1 MKMQLKNLY
10 KMKVFKF
17 GGASIKDAPSIK
29 NILEIISKYE
39 KDNLVIVVSAMGKT
53 TNALEKVVDSYF
65 NDKTQLQSSISD
77 VFNFHINI
85 LNNLF
90 EKNHFIFSE
99 LNTSFE
105 KLGSFIKSNKSP
117 SYSFVYDQVVSLGEL
132 ISSKIIYEY
141 LQKNNIDCSLIDA
154 RNCIKT
160 NSKYRGGKVQ
170 WDMTNKKIKELISD
184 SKINITQGFIGSD
197 SNNFTVTL
205 GREGSDYSAAIF
217 AYSLNAESLSI
228 WKDVPG
234 LLNADPKFFSN
245 TKLLNQISYSETIEL
260 AFYGA
265 SIIHPKTLQ
274 PLQKKE
280 IPLFV
285 KSFKNPLSNGTV
297 ISKGV
302 DINPLVPCY
311 IFKENLIL
319 LKISS
324 LDFSFMVEDN
334 ISHIFKQLHDFKMK
348 VDVIQN
354 SAITF
359 SVCFFDKYN
368 KINELI
374 SNLEGK
380 FKIQFYKNVSLFTI
394 RHFDEKSIKK
404 ISNKRKLLLEQRT
417 EKTVKLIFSN

>member
-1 MKMQLKNLY
+1 
-10 KMKVFKF
+10 MKVFKF

-65 NDKTQLQSSISD
+65 NDKAQLQSSMSD
-77 VFNFHINI
+77 VFNFHLNI

-105 KLGSFIKSNKSP
+105 KLSSFIKSNKSP

-141 LQKNNIDCSLIDA
+141 LLKNNMDCSLIDA

-380 FKIQFYKNVSLFTI
+380 FKIQIHKNVSLFTI

>member
-1 MKMQLKNLY
+1 
-10 KMKVFKF
+10 MKVFKF

-65 NDKTQLQSSISD
+65 NDKAQLQSTISD

-99 LNTSFE
+99 LNTSFK

-141 LQKNNIDCSLIDA
+141 LLKNNIDCSLIDA

-380 FKIQFYKNVSLFTI
+380 FKIQIHKNVSLFTI

>member
-1 MKMQLKNLY
+1 
-10 KMKVFKF
+10 MKVFKF
-17 GGASIKDAPSIK
+17 GGASIKDVSSIN
-29 NILEIISKYE
+29 NILKIISSYDE
-39 KDNLVIVVSAMGKT
+39 DRLVIVVSAMGKT
-53 TNALEKVVDSYF
+53 TNALEIVVDNYF
-65 NDKTQLQSSISD
+65 KNKDDLHSSLSD
-77 VFNFHINI
+77 VFNFHSKIIND
-85 LNNLF
+85 LF
-90 EKNHFIFSE
+90 QKNHPIYSE
-99 LNTSFE
+99 LS
-105 KLGSFIKSNKSP
+105 KLFDKLNSFIKTNKSP
-117 SYSFVYDQVVSLGEL
+117 SYSFVYDQIVSIGEIL
-132 ISSKIIYEY
+132 SSKIIHHF
-141 LQKNNIDCSLIDA
+141 LLDNNINSSLIDA

-160 NSKYRGGKVQ
+160 NSKYRGAKVE
-170 WDMTNKKIKELISD
+170 WDTTNKKIKECIRD
-184 SKINITQGFIGSD
+184 TKINITQGFIGSD
-197 SNNFTVTL
+197 KNNFTVTL

-217 AYSLNAESLSI
+217 AYVLNAQSLSI

-280 IPLFV
+280 IPLLV
-285 KSFKNPLSNGTV
+285 KSFKNPQSNGTL
-297 ISKGV
+297 ISKGI
-302 DINPLVPCY
+302 DIDPLVPCY

-319 LKISS
+319 LKLSS

-334 ISHIFKQLHDFKMK
+334 IGDVFKELHKFKMK

-354 SAITF
+354 SAISF

-368 KINELI
+368 KIKELI
-374 SNLEGK
+374 KNLEGK
-380 FKIQFYKNVSLFTI
+380 YKIDMYKNVSLFTI

-417 EKTVKLIFSN
+417 EKTVRLIFSN

>member
-1 MKMQLKNLY
+1 
-10 KMKVFKF
+10 MKVFKF

-29 NILEIISKYE
+29 NILEIISKYK

-65 NDKTQLQSSISD
+65 NDKAQLQSSILD

-105 KLGSFIKSNKSP
+105 KLGSFIKLNKSP

-141 LQKNNIDCSLIDA
+141 LLKNNIDCSLIDA

-170 WDMTNKKIKELISD
+170 WEMTNKKIKELICD

-380 FKIQFYKNVSLFTI
+380 FKIQIHKNVSLFTI

>member
-1 MKMQLKNLY
+1 
-10 KMKVFKF
+10 MKVFKF

-39 KDNLVIVVSAMGKT
+39 MDNLVIVVSAMGKT

-65 NDKTQLQSSISD
+65 NDKAQLQSSISD
-77 VFNFHINI
+77 VFNFHLNI

-105 KLGSFIKSNKSP
+105 KLSSFIKSNKSP

-141 LQKNNIDCSLIDA
+141 LLKNNIDCSLIDA

-380 FKIQFYKNVSLFTI
+380 FKIQIHKNVSLFTI

>member
-1 MKMQLKNLY
+1 
-10 KMKVFKF
+10 MKVFKF
-17 GGASIKDAPSIK
+17 GGASIKDISSIK
-29 NILEIISKYE
+29 NILKIISTYNE
-39 KDNLVIVVSAMGKT
+39 DRLVIVVSAMGKT
-53 TNALEKVVDSYF
+53 TNALELVVHNYF
-65 NDKTQLQSSISD
+65 NNKENLQASISE
-77 VFNFHINI
+77 VYNFHSEII
-85 LNNLF
+85 NNLF
-90 EKNHFIFSE
+90 EKSHPIFSDISK
-99 LNTSFE
+99 SFE
-105 KLGSFIKSNKSP
+105 KLNSFIKANKSP
-117 SYSFVYDQVVSLGEL
+117 SYSFVYDQIVSLGEL
-132 ISSKIIYEY
+132 LSSRIIHHF
-141 LQKNNIDCSLIDA
+141 LLNNNINCSFIDA

-160 NSKYRGGKVQ
+160 NSKYRGAKVE
-170 WDMTNKKIKELISD
+170 WNITNKKIKDYISD
-184 SKINITQGFIGSD
+184 SKIIVTQGFIGSD
-197 SNNFTVTL
+197 KNNFTVTL

-217 AYSLNAESLSI
+217 AYVLNAESLSI

-280 IPLFV
+280 IPLLV
-285 KSFKNPLSNGTV
+285 KSFKNPQSKGTI
-297 ISKGV
+297 ISKGI

-319 LKISS
+319 LKLSS

-334 ISHIFKQLHDFKMK
+334 ISDIFKELHKFKMK

-354 SAITF
+354 SAISF

-368 KINELI
+368 KIEELI
-374 SNLEGK
+374 KNLEGK
-380 FKIQFYKNVSLFTI
+380 YKIDMHKNVSLFTI

-404 ISNKRKLLLEQRT
+404 ITNKRKLLLEQRT
-417 EKTVKLIFSN
+417 EKTVRLIFSN

>member
-1 MKMQLKNLY
+1 
-10 KMKVFKF
+10 MKVFKF

-39 KDNLVIVVSAMGKT
+39 MDNLVIVVSAMGKT

-77 VFNFHINI
+77 IFNFHINI

-132 ISSKIIYEY
+132 ISSKIIHQY

-160 NSKYRGGKVQ
+160 DSKYRGGKVQ
-170 WDMTNKKIKELISD
+170 WDMTNNKIKELISD

-368 KINELI
+368 KINQLI

-380 FKIQFYKNVSLFTI
+380 FKIQIHKNVSLFTI

>member
-1 MKMQLKNLY
+1 
-10 KMKVFKF
+10 MKVFKF

-65 NDKTQLQSSISD
+65 NDKAQLQSSISD

-141 LQKNNIDCSLIDA
+141 LQKNNIDSSLIDA

-302 DINPLVPCY
+302 DINPLIPCY

-324 LDFSFMVEDN
+324 LDFSFIVEDN

-380 FKIQFYKNVSLFTI
+380 FKIQIHKNVSLFTI

-417 EKTVKLIFSN
+417 EKVVKLIFSN

>member
-1 MKMQLKNLY
+1 
-10 KMKVFKF
+10 MKVFKF

-65 NDKTQLQSSISD
+65 NDKAQLQSSISD

-99 LNTSFE
+99 LNTSFK

-141 LQKNNIDCSLIDA
+141 LLKNNIDCSLIDA

-380 FKIQFYKNVSLFTI
+380 FKIKIHKNVSLFTI

>member
-1 MKMQLKNLY
+1 
-10 KMKVFKF
+10 MKVFKF

-39 KDNLVIVVSAMGKT
+39 MDNLVIVVSAMGKT

-105 KLGSFIKSNKSP
+105 KLDSFIKSNKSP

-380 FKIQFYKNVSLFTI
+380 FKIQIHKNVSLFTI

>member
-1 MKMQLKNLY
+1 
-10 KMKVFKF
+10 MKVFKF
-17 GGASIKDAPSIK
+17 GGASIKDISSIK
-29 NILEIISKYE
+29 NILKIISTYNE
-39 KDNLVIVVSAMGKT
+39 DRLVIVVSAMGKT
-53 TNALEKVVDSYF
+53 TNALELVVHNYF
-65 NDKTQLQSSISD
+65 NNKENLQASISE
-77 VFNFHINI
+77 VYNFHSEII
-85 LNNLF
+85 NNLF
-90 EKNHFIFSE
+90 EKTNPIFSDISKSFKK
-99 LNTSFE
+99 LN
-105 KLGSFIKSNKSP
+105 SFIKANKSP
-117 SYSFVYDQVVSLGEL
+117 SYSFVYDQIVSLGEL
-132 ISSKIIYEY
+132 LSSRIIHHF
-141 LQKNNIDCSLIDA
+141 LLNNNINCSFIDA

-160 NSKYRGGKVQ
+160 NSKYRGAKVE
-170 WDMTNKKIKELISD
+170 WDITSKKIKDYISD
-184 SKINITQGFIGSD
+184 SKIIVTQGFIGSD
-197 SNNFTVTL
+197 KNNFTVTL

-217 AYSLNAESLSI
+217 AYVLNAESLSI

-280 IPLFV
+280 IPLLV
-285 KSFKNPLSNGTV
+285 KSFKNPQSKGTI
-297 ISKGV
+297 ISKGI

-319 LKISS
+319 LKLSS

-334 ISHIFKQLHDFKMK
+334 ISDIFKELHKFKMK

-354 SAITF
+354 SAISF

-368 KINELI
+368 KIKELI
-374 SNLEGK
+374 KNLEGK
-380 FKIQFYKNVSLFTI
+380 YKIDLHKNVSLFTI

-404 ISNKRKLLLEQRT
+404 ISNNRKLLLEQRT
-417 EKTVKLIFSN
+417 EKTVRLIFSN

>member
-1 MKMQLKNLY
+1 
-10 KMKVFKF
+10 MKVFKF
-17 GGASIKDAPSIK
+17 GGASIKDISSIK
-29 NILEIISKYE
+29 NILKIISTYNE
-39 KDNLVIVVSAMGKT
+39 DRLLIVVSAMGKT
-53 TNALEKVVDSYF
+53 TNALELVVHNYF
-65 NDKTQLQSSISD
+65 NNKENLQASISE
-77 VFNFHINI
+77 VYNFHSEII
-85 LNNLF
+85 NNLF
-90 EKNHFIFSE
+90 EKSHPIFSDISK
-99 LNTSFE
+99 SFE
-105 KLGSFIKSNKSP
+105 KLNSFIKANKSP
-117 SYSFVYDQVVSLGEL
+117 SYSFVYDQIVCLGEL
-132 ISSKIIYEY
+132 LSSRIIHHF
-141 LQKNNIDCSLIDA
+141 LLNNNINCSFIDA

-160 NSKYRGGKVQ
+160 NSKYRGAKVE
-170 WDMTNKKIKELISD
+170 WNITNKKIKDYISD
-184 SKINITQGFIGSD
+184 SKIIVTQGFIGSD
-197 SNNFTVTL
+197 KNNFTVTL

-217 AYSLNAESLSI
+217 AYVLNAESLSI

-280 IPLFV
+280 IPLLV
-285 KSFKNPLSNGTV
+285 KSFKNPQSKGTI
-297 ISKGV
+297 ISKGI

-319 LKISS
+319 LKLSS

-334 ISHIFKQLHDFKMK
+334 ISDIFKELHKFKMK

-354 SAITF
+354 SAISF

-368 KINELI
+368 KIKELI
-374 SNLEGK
+374 KNLEGK
-380 FKIQFYKNVSLFTI
+380 YKIDLHKNVSLFTI

-404 ISNKRKLLLEQRT
+404 ISNNRKLLLEQRT
-417 EKTVKLIFSN
+417 EKTVRLIFSN

>member
-1 MKMQLKNLY
+1 
-10 KMKVFKF
+10 MKVFKF
-17 GGASIKDAPSIK
+17 GGASIKDISSIK
-29 NILEIISKYE
+29 NILKIISTYNE
-39 KDNLVIVVSAMGKT
+39 DRLVIVVSAMGKT
-53 TNALEKVVDSYF
+53 TNALELVVHNYF
-65 NDKTQLQSSISD
+65 NNKENLQASISE
-77 VFNFHINI
+77 VYNFHSEII
-85 LNNLF
+85 NNLF
-90 EKNHFIFSE
+90 EKSHPIFSDISK
-99 LNTSFE
+99 SFE
-105 KLGSFIKSNKSP
+105 KLNSFMKANKSP
-117 SYSFVYDQVVSLGEL
+117 SYSFVYDQIVSLGEL
-132 ISSKIIYEY
+132 LSSRIIHHF
-141 LQKNNIDCSLIDA
+141 LLNNNINCSFIDA

-160 NSKYRGGKVQ
+160 NSKYRGAKVE
-170 WDMTNKKIKELISD
+170 WNITNKKIKDYISD
-184 SKINITQGFIGSD
+184 SKISITQGFIGSD
-197 SNNFTVTL
+197 KNNFTVTL

-217 AYSLNAESLSI
+217 AYVLNAESLSI

-280 IPLFV
+280 IPLLV
-285 KSFKNPLSNGTV
+285 KSFKNPQSKGTI
-297 ISKGV
+297 ISKGI

-319 LKISS
+319 LKLSS

-334 ISHIFKQLHDFKMK
+334 ISDIFKELHKFKMK

-354 SAITF
+354 SAISF

-368 KINELI
+368 KIKELI
-374 SNLEGK
+374 KNLEGK
-380 FKIQFYKNVSLFTI
+380 YKIDLHKNVSLFTI

-404 ISNKRKLLLEQRT
+404 ISNNRKLLLEQRT
-417 EKTVKLIFSN
+417 EKTVRLIFSN